1 HDICPYLTRRSS
13 DLSPSPT
20 PASTA
25 PPPEAIE
32 SSAGDRN
39 EAAAPYGRVTASM
52 TRNGPA
58 SRTITDFRLS
68 AAGSDLSG
76 GSGYTSGRRAAA
88 TRPTTPNAVALQ
100 AAAGSPNTSSTQSP
114 SGRNSASE
122 IPTASPMRDV

>member
-20 PASTA
+20 PATTA

-88 TRPTTPNAVALQ
+88 ARAPAPDPGAPP
-100 AAAGSPNTSSTQSP
+100 AAGGNRAQC
-114 SGRNSASE
+114 G
-122 IPTASPMRDV
+122 